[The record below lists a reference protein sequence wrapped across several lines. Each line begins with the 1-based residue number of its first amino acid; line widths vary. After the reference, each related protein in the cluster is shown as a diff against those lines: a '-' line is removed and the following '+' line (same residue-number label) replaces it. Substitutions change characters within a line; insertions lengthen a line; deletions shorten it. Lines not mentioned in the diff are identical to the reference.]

1 MTTAASICSAERS
14 MLIGIGFIGWGAAE
28 LTSLIRASASTHFG
42 DAIQPANR
50 CCVSLHTL
58 VPQDHSKAN
67 HECSTNAETLSRRRQ
82 KSVQLTLKLAPL
94 LLNRGSENTPQVE
107 PAA

>member
-1 MTTAASICSAERS
+1 MTTAVFICSADPSLSIDIGLIDWCAARS
-14 MLIGIGFIGWGAAE
+14 
-28 LTSLIRASASTHFG
+28 TSPISASASTPFG
-42 DAIQPANR
+42 DAIQPINR
-50 CCVSLHTL
+50 YCVSLHTL

-67 HECSTNAETLSRRRQ
+67 HECPTNAETLSRRRQ